1 MNGDYINKEISW
13 LSFNHRVLQ
22 EAEDANNPLSERIKF
37 LGIYS
42 NNLDEFYRVRFATL
56 KRLSL
61 LGKKSIKLIGDDP
74 RAVLEELQK
83 IVLLQ
88 HQHFESVF
96 TVVKEELSHRN
107 IFFIKE
113 NELTSA
119 QRNFVYD
126 YFLHEVR
133 PKIFPVMIDGRYR
146 FPELKDTALYLA
158 VEMSTEGKAKKR
170 YSIIEIPS
178 KTCSRFVHLPSDGQ
192 TQHII
197 LLEDI
202 IRFGLPYIFSMLEYD
217 TFRAYDIKITR
228 DAELDIDDDFQVSY
242 LNKIHKSLEKRK
254 WGRPVRLTYDTE
266 MPEEMISFFRRKLKL
281 KETDTLLPGGRYHN
295 SRDYM
300 QFPAVLPDEKDIP
313 THKIPHKDLDGV
325 SNLIAIIKKKDVLLH
340 FPYHSFD
347 YLIDL
352 LREASLD
359 PKVTCIKITLYRLA
373 RFSSVVNAL
382 INARKNRKEVVV
394 ILELQARF
402 DEKANIN
409 WANKLKKEGVKVVFG
424 VPGLKVHAKMLSIT
438 RSRGEQNPLHICA
451 VGTGNMNEDTARV
464 YTDSYLLTADPRI
477 SMEVEKVFDFL
488 ESNYRIADFENL
500 IISPFYTRK
509 NFTTLIQQEI
519 ENAQKGKPAYIYLK
533 LNNLSDRKVISKLY
547 EASQAG
553 VDVRLIV
560 RSMFSVVTEQEGF
573 SENIKAISIVD
584 HYLEHARFFIFANSG
599 SNKSSNSGPNSQKE
613 QVFLSSADLLPRNI
627 DRRVELICPIYNQK
641 LKQEIKEL
649 FMIEWSDNVKARI
662 LDSKLQ
668 NNYAG
673 NDDSPPIRSQLE
685 KFKYI
690 ERIHEQHN
698 ENSAPSDRQNKYTE
712 DTQINEEEHVS

>member
-1 MNGDYINKEISW
+1 MDDYINKEISW

-22 EAEDANNPLSERIKF
+22 EAKDTSNPLSERIKF

-61 LGKKSIKLIGDDP
+61 LGKKSIKLIGHDP
-74 RAVLEELQK
+74 RQILEQLQK
-83 IVLLQ
+83 MVLQQ
-88 HQHFESVF
+88 HQHFEKVF
-96 TVVKEELSHRN
+96 SLVKEELSHRN
-107 IFFIKE
+107 IFFLKE
-113 NELTSA
+113 DELTKT
-119 QRNFVYD
+119 QRDFVYS
-126 YFLHEVR
+126 YFLKEVR

-158 VEMSTEGKAKKR
+158 VEMSTQGRGKKR

-178 KTCSRFVHLPSDGQ
+178 KTCSRFVHLPSDDKN
-192 TQHII
+192 QHII

-202 IRFGLPYIFSMLEYD
+202 IRFGLPFIFSMLEYN

-228 DAELDIDDDFQVSY
+228 DSELDIDDDFQVSY

-266 MPEEMISFFRRKLKL
+266 MPDEMIAFFRRKLKL
-281 KETDTLLPGGRYHN
+281 KEMDTLLPGGRYHN

-300 QFPAVLPDEKDIP
+300 QFPAVLSDKKDIP
-313 THKIPHKDLDGV
+313 SHKVPHKDLDGET
-325 SNLIAIIKKKDVLLH
+325 NLIDVVRKKDVLLH

-359 PKVTCIKITLYRLA
+359 PKVSCIKITLYRVA

-409 WANKLKKEGVKVVFG
+409 WANKLKKEGVKIVFG

-438 RSRGEQNPLHICA
+438 RSRGDKYPLHICA
-451 VGTGNMNEDTARV
+451 VGTGNMNEDTAQV
-464 YTDSYLLTADPRI
+464 YTDSYILTSDSRI
-477 SMEVEKVFDFL
+477 SSEVEKLFDFL
-488 ESNYRIADFENL
+488 ESNYRIAEFEHL

-509 NFTTLIQQEI
+509 TITSLIQQET
-519 ENAQKGKPAYIYLK
+519 EDAQKGKPAYIYLK

-547 EASQAG
+547 EASKAG
-553 VDVRLIV
+553 VDIRLIV
-560 RSMFSVVTEQEGF
+560 RSMFSVVTEQKGL

-584 HYLEHARFFIFANSG
+584 HYLEHARFFIFGNG
-599 SNKSSNSGPNSQKE
+599 GKE
-613 QVFLSSADLLPRNI
+613 KVFLSSADLLPRNI
-627 DRRVELICPIYNQK
+627 DRRVEVICPIYNK
-641 LKQEIKEL
+641 ALKDEIKDL
-649 FMIEWSDNVKARI
+649 FMIEWSDTVKARV
-662 LDSKLQ
+662 LDANLQ

-673 NDDSPPIRSQLE
+673 TAEQSRYRSQIE
-685 KFKYI
+685 KLKYI
-690 ERIHEQHN
+690 ERIHNN
-698 ENSAPSDRQNKYTE
+698 ELSDARGTSNNAESLQNG
-712 DTQINEEEHVS
+712 DTQEEHVS

>member
-1 MNGDYINKEISW
+1 MDRDYINKEISW

-22 EAEDANNPLSERIKF
+22 EAEDTGNPLSERIKF

-42 NNLDEFYRVRFATL
+42 NNLDEFFRVRFATL

-61 LGKKSIKLIGDDP
+61 LGKKSIRLIGDDP
-74 RAVLEELQK
+74 RAVLEEVQN
-83 IVLLQ
+83 IVLRQ

-96 TVVKEELSHRN
+96 NLVKEELSRRN

-113 NELTSA
+113 DELNHA
-119 QRNFVYD
+119 QRSFVYD
-126 YFLHEVR
+126 YFAHEVR

-158 VEMSTEGKAKKR
+158 VVMSISGKSKKR

-192 TQHII
+192 AQHII

-202 IRFGLPYIFSMLEYD
+202 IRFGMPYIFSMLEYD

-254 WGRPVRLTYDTE
+254 WGHPVRLTYDTE
-266 MPEEMISFFRRKLKL
+266 MPQEMIDFFRRKLKL
-281 KETDTLLPGGRYHN
+281 KDMDTLLPGGRYHN

-300 QFPAVLPDEKDIP
+300 QFPAVLSDKKDMP
-313 THKIPHKDLDGV
+313 THKIPHKDLEGV
-325 SNLIAIIKKKDVLLH
+325 ANIIEAVKKKDMLLH

-359 PKVTCIKITLYRLA
+359 PRVTCIKITLYRVA
-373 RFSSVVNAL
+373 RYSSVVNAL

-438 RSRGEQNPLHICA
+438 RSRGEKQPLHICA
-451 VGTGNMNEDTARV
+451 VGTGNMNEDTARL
-464 YTDSYLLTADPRI
+464 YTDSYLLSADTRITA
-477 SMEVEKVFDFL
+477 EVEKVFDFL
-488 ESNYRIADFENL
+488 ESNYRIAEFENL
-500 IISPFYTRK
+500 IISPFYTR
-509 NFTTLIQQEI
+509 NRITGLIQQEI
-519 ENAQKGKPAYIYLK
+519 DNAKKGRPAYIYLK
-533 LNNLSDRKVISKLY
+533 LNNLSDRKVIAKLY
-547 EASQAG
+547 DASKAG
-553 VDVRLIV
+553 VDIRLIV
-560 RSMFSVVTEQEGF
+560 RSMFSVVTEQRGF
-573 SENIKAISIVD
+573 SEYIKAISIVD
-584 HYLEHARFFIFANSG
+584 HYLEHARFFIFG
-599 SNKSSNSGPNSQKE
+599 GGGEGK
-613 QVFLSSADLLPRNI
+613 VFLSSADLLPRNI
-627 DRRVELICPIYNQK
+627 DRRVELISPIYNQK
-641 LKQEIKEL
+641 LKQEIIEL
-649 FMIEWSDNVKARI
+649 FMIEWSDTVKARI
-662 LDSKLQ
+662 LDANLR
-668 NNYAG
+668 NEYAG
-673 NDDSPPIRSQLE
+673 SADAPAFRSQVE
-685 KFKYI
+685 KLKYI
-690 ERIHEQHN
+690 EQIHRSGFGATPAGTPTNQDSPDE
-698 ENSAPSDRQNKYTE
+698 SS
-712 DTQINEEEHVS
+712 EEVHVS

>member
-1 MNGDYINKEISW
+1 MKDDYINKEISW

-22 EAEDANNPLSERIKF
+22 EAEDTDNPLPERIKF

-42 NNLDEFYRVRFATL
+42 NNLDEFFRVRFATL

-61 LGKKSIKLIGDDP
+61 LGKKSIKLINDDP
-74 RAVLEELQK
+74 RAVLDEIQQM
-83 IVLLQ
+83 VVQQ
-88 HQHFESVF
+88 HKHFESVF
-96 TVVKEELSHRN
+96 SVVKEELARRN

-113 NELTSA
+113 NELTREQQS
-119 QRNFVYD
+119 FVYN
-126 YFLHEVR
+126 YFVREVR

-158 VEMSTEGKAKKR
+158 VEMTTQGKTKTR

-178 KTCSRFVHLPSDGQ
+178 KTCSRFVHLPSDDQ
-192 TQHII
+192 AQHII

-202 IRFGLPYIFSMLEYD
+202 IRFGMPYIFSMLEYD

-228 DAELDIDDDFQVSY
+228 DAELDIEDDFQVSY

-266 MPEEMISFFRRKLKL
+266 MPDEMIAFFRRKLKL
-281 KETDTLLPGGRYHN
+281 KELDSLLPGGRYHN

-300 QFPAVLPDEKDIP
+300 QFPAVLSDENTIP
-313 THKIPHKDLDGV
+313 TRKVPHKDLEGV
-325 SNLIAIIKKKDVLLH
+325 TNIIDVIKKRDMLLH

-347 YLIDL
+347 HLIDL

-424 VPGLKVHAKMLSIT
+424 VPGLKVHSKMLSIT
-438 RSRGEQNPLHICA
+438 RSRGEQNPLHLCA
-451 VGTGNMNEDTARV
+451 IGTGNMNEDTARL
-464 YTDSYLLTADPRI
+464 YTDSYLLTSDPRI
-477 SMEVEKVFDFL
+477 SSEVEKIFDFL
-488 ESNYRIADFENL
+488 ESNYRISEFEHL

-509 NFTTLIQQEI
+509 SITSLIQQEI
-519 ENAQKGKPAYIYLK
+519 DNALKGKEAYIFLK
-533 LNNLSDRKVISKLY
+533 LNNLSDRKIISKLY
-547 EASQAG
+547 EAGRAG

-560 RSMFSVVTEQEGF
+560 RSMFSVIAGKKGF
-573 SENIKAISIVD
+573 SENIRAISIVD
-584 HYLEHARFFIFANSG
+584 HYLEHTRFFIFGNG
-599 SNKSSNSGPNSQKE
+599 GKE
-613 QVFLSSADLLPRNI
+613 KVFLSSADLLPRNI
-627 DRRVELICPIYNQK
+627 DRRVELICPIYNK
-641 LKQEIKEL
+641 GLKQEIKDL
-649 FMIEWSDNVKARI
+649 FLIEWSDTVKARI
-662 LDSKLQ
+662 LDAELK
-668 NNYAG
+668 NGYVGKAG
-673 NDDSPPIRSQLE
+673 DPPRRSQLE
-685 KFKYI
+685 KLKYI
-690 ERIHEQHN
+690 ENIHESIV
-698 ENSAPSDRQNKYTE
+698 EGT
-712 DTQINEEEHVS
+712 TQDGAESEEEHVS

>member
-1 MNGDYINKEISW
+1 MKDDYINKEISW

-22 EAEDANNPLSERIKF
+22 EAEDTDNPLPERIKF

-42 NNLDEFYRVRFATL
+42 NNLDEFFRVRFATL

-61 LGKKSIKLIGDDP
+61 LGKKSIKLINDDP
-74 RAVLEELQK
+74 RAVLDEIQQM
-83 IVLLQ
+83 VVQQ
-88 HQHFESVF
+88 HKHFESVF
-96 TVVKEELSHRN
+96 SVVKEELARRN

-113 NELTSA
+113 NELTREQQS
-119 QRNFVYD
+119 FVYN
-126 YFLHEVR
+126 YFVREVR

-158 VEMSTEGKAKKR
+158 VEMTTQGKTKTR

-178 KTCSRFVHLPSDGQ
+178 KTCSRFVHLPSDDQ
-192 TQHII
+192 AQHII

-202 IRFGLPYIFSMLEYD
+202 IRFGMPYIFSMLEYD

-228 DAELDIDDDFQVSY
+228 DAELDIEDDFQVSY

-266 MPEEMISFFRRKLKL
+266 MPDEMIAFFRRKLKL
-281 KETDTLLPGGRYHN
+281 KELDSLLPGGRYHN

-300 QFPAVLPDEKDIP
+300 QFPAVLSDENTIP
-313 THKIPHKDLDGV
+313 TRKVPHKDLEGV
-325 SNLIAIIKKKDVLLH
+325 TNIIDVIKKRDMLLH

-347 YLIDL
+347 HLIDL

-424 VPGLKVHAKMLSIT
+424 VPGLKVHSKMLSIT
-438 RSRGEQNPLHICA
+438 RSRGEQNPLHLCA
-451 VGTGNMNEDTARV
+451 IGTGNMNEDTARL
-464 YTDSYLLTADPRI
+464 YTDSYLLTSDPRI
-477 SMEVEKVFDFL
+477 SSEVEKIFDFL
-488 ESNYRIADFENL
+488 ESNYRISEFEHL

-509 NFTTLIQQEI
+509 SITSLIQQEI
-519 ENAQKGKPAYIYLK
+519 DNALKGKEAYIFLK
-533 LNNLSDRKVISKLY
+533 LNNLSDRKIISKIY
-547 EASQAG
+547 EAGRAG

-560 RSMFSVVTEQEGF
+560 RSMFSVIAGKKGF
-573 SENIKAISIVD
+573 SENIRAISIVD
-584 HYLEHARFFIFANSG
+584 HYLEHTRFFIFGNG
-599 SNKSSNSGPNSQKE
+599 GKE
-613 QVFLSSADLLPRNI
+613 KVFLSSADLLPRNI
-627 DRRVELICPIYNQK
+627 DRRVELICPIYNK
-641 LKQEIKEL
+641 GLKQEIKDL
-649 FMIEWSDNVKARI
+649 FLIEWSDTVKART
-662 LDSKLQ
+662 LDAELK
-668 NNYAG
+668 NDYVG
-673 NDDSPPIRSQLE
+673 NPGDPPLRSQLE
-685 KFKYI
+685 KLKYI
-690 ERIHEQHN
+690 ENIHESIV
-698 ENSAPSDRQNKYTE
+698 EGT
-712 DTQINEEEHVS
+712 TQDGAESEEEHVS

>member
-1 MNGDYINKEISW
+1 MKDDYINKEISW

-22 EAEDANNPLSERIKF
+22 EAEDTDNPLPERIKF

-42 NNLDEFYRVRFATL
+42 NNLDEFFRVRFATL

-61 LGKKSIKLIGDDP
+61 LGKKSIKLINDDP
-74 RAVLEELQK
+74 RAVLDEIQQM
-83 IVLLQ
+83 VVQQ
-88 HQHFESVF
+88 HKHFESVF
-96 TVVKEELSHRN
+96 SVVKEELARRN

-113 NELTSA
+113 NELTREQQS
-119 QRNFVYD
+119 FVYN
-126 YFLHEVR
+126 YFVREVR

-158 VEMSTEGKAKKR
+158 VEMTTQGKTKTR

-178 KTCSRFVHLPSDGQ
+178 KTCSRFVHLPSDDQ
-192 TQHII
+192 AQHII

-202 IRFGLPYIFSMLEYD
+202 IRFGMPYIFSMLEYD

-228 DAELDIDDDFQVSY
+228 DAELDIEDDFQVSY

-266 MPEEMISFFRRKLKL
+266 MPDEMIAFFRRKLKL
-281 KETDTLLPGGRYHN
+281 KELDSLLPGGRYHN

-300 QFPAVLPDEKDIP
+300 QFPAVLSDENTIP
-313 THKIPHKDLDGV
+313 TRKVPHKDLEGV
-325 SNLIAIIKKKDVLLH
+325 TNIIDVIKKRDMLLH

-347 YLIDL
+347 HLIDL

-424 VPGLKVHAKMLSIT
+424 VPGLKVHSKMLSIT
-438 RSRGEQNPLHICA
+438 RSRGEQNPLHLCA
-451 VGTGNMNEDTARV
+451 IGTGNMNEDTARL
-464 YTDSYLLTADPRI
+464 YTDSYLLTSDPRI
-477 SMEVEKVFDFL
+477 SSEVEKIFDFL
-488 ESNYRIADFENL
+488 ESNYRISEFEHL

-509 NFTTLIQQEI
+509 SITSLIQQEI
-519 ENAQKGKPAYIYLK
+519 DNALKGKEAYIFLK
-533 LNNLSDRKVISKLY
+533 LNNLSDRKIISKIY
-547 EASQAG
+547 EAGRAG

-560 RSMFSVVTEQEGF
+560 RSMFSVIAGKKGF
-573 SENIKAISIVD
+573 SENIRAISIVD
-584 HYLEHARFFIFANSG
+584 HYLEHTRFFIFGNG
-599 SNKSSNSGPNSQKE
+599 GKE
-613 QVFLSSADLLPRNI
+613 KVFLSSADLLPRNI
-627 DRRVELICPIYNQK
+627 DRRVELICPIYNK
-641 LKQEIKEL
+641 GLKQEIKDL
-649 FMIEWSDNVKARI
+649 FLIEWSDTVKARI
-662 LDSKLQ
+662 LDAELK
-668 NNYAG
+668 NGYVGKAG
-673 NDDSPPIRSQLE
+673 DPPRRSQLE
-685 KFKYI
+685 KLKYI
-690 ERIHEQHN
+690 ENIHESIV
-698 ENSAPSDRQNKYTE
+698 EGT
-712 DTQINEEEHVS
+712 TQDGAESEEEHVS